1 MAASTVT
8 QAFSLESTVAAGSIH
23 ARWALALSG
32 RVKLNARVIRPERR
46 NSGVFIM
53 FSLRGNDELNGAKLA
68 IARLG
73 KTYGAGVRPRER
85 HCYHFSPAHFSC
97 CLHTQL
103 VLPGTQ
109 LRKGAGLS

>member
-32 RVKLNARVIRPERR
+32 RVKLNARVARPERR
-46 NSGVFIM
+46 NSGVFIR
-53 FSLRGNDELNGAKLA
+53 FSLRGDGKLNGAKLA

-73 KTYGAGVRPRER
+73 KTYGVGVRPWER
-85 HCYHFSPAHFSC
+85 HCHHFAPAHFSC
-97 CLHTQL
+97 RFHT
-103 VLPGTQ
+103 
-109 LRKGAGLS
+109 